1 MREIGMFQLT
11 NDETFQKLLK
21 VVARNGA
28 PAILFSLSK
37 GEMQFSHLMFE
48 TRLNPGV
55 LSRHLKA
62 LMEVGIVERVNGKYA
77 LTETGKRLASILRE
91 MKDLTK

>member
-1 MREIGMFQLT
+1 MLQLS
-11 NDETFQKLLK
+11 NYETFQKLLK

-28 PAILFSLSK
+28 PAILFSLNK

-55 LSRHLKA
+55 LNRHLKA
-62 LMEVGIVERVNGKYA
+62 LMELGIVERVNGKYT
-77 LTETGKRLASILRE
+77 LTETGKKLTSILKE
-91 MKDLTK
+91 LINLINNKE